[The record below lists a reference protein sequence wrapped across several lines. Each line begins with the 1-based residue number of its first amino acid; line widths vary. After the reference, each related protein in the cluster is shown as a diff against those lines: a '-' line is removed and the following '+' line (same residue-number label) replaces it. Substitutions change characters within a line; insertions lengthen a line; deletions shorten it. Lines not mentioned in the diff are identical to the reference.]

1 VRRGRGANDDATVG
15 AARRPEA
22 GPVRM
27 LLWLLLLAAVA
38 VAIALG
44 ARFNDGNLAL
54 FVPPYR
60 IDLSL
65 NLFLLLLALLLLAV
79 YWLARIMHALGE
91 FPRRVASYQAGRDVL
106 GSFNALR
113 AALLALLEG
122 RFARV
127 ERAARDA
134 QNSPE
139 SAALAALLAARAAHR
154 MQEYER
160 RDDWLRQAEGDRSVQ
175 MARLISSAEM
185 WTETRETDRAQG
197 AIAELQR
204 AGGRH
209 IHASRI
215 ALGVN
220 AQAHRWDDVLKGVRL
235 LGKRRA
241 LHEVSAQGYRL
252 AAYRGRLHDQ
262 SHDADALV
270 EECRR
275 IPAEELRRPEL
286 AAEAA
291 RLLASVG
298 RGEVAAELIEAAL
311 KAGWDSQLVDLYGRI
326 DAPPYRARIELAS
339 QWLNEHSG
347 DPVLL
352 RCLGLLCERE
362 QLWGKAIGY
371 LTESRRL
378 QPSADTALA
387 LARIA
392 EATGDEATA
401 RTHYREAALAFAQE
415 HDSLHREDGP
425 GPAQ

>member
-1 VRRGRGANDDATVG
+1 M
-15 AARRPEA
+15 
-22 GPVRM
+22 RM
-27 LLWLLLLAAVA
+27 LLWLLVLATVGVA
-38 VAIALG
+38 VALG
-44 ARFNDGNLAL
+44 AQFNEGNVAL

-65 NLFLLLLALLLLAV
+65 NFFLLILALLLLVA
-79 YWLARIMHALGE
+79 YWLARLLHKLGE
-91 FPRRVASYQAGRDVL
+91 FPRRVAAYRAGRDVM
-106 GSFNALR
+106 GSLQTLR

-127 ERAARDA
+127 ERAAHAA
-134 QNSPE
+134 QDSPE
-139 SAALAALLAARAAHR
+139 SAAVAALLAARAAHR

-160 RDDWLRQAEGDRSVQ
+160 RDEWLRKAEDDRSVK
-175 MARLISSAEM
+175 MARLVSSAEM

-197 AIAELQR
+197 AIAELQS

-241 LHEVSAQGYRL
+241 LHDISAQGYRL
-252 AAYRGRLHDQ
+252 AAYRGRLLDQ

-270 EECRR
+270 EACRR
-275 IPAEELRRPEL
+275 IPDEELRRPEL

-291 RLLASVG
+291 RLLAAAG
-298 RGEVAAELIEAAL
+298 RGAVGAELIESAL
-311 KAGWDSQLVDLYGRI
+311 KESWDPDLVDLYGRI
-326 DAPPYRARIELAS
+326 DAPPYRVRIEQAS
-339 QWLNEHSG
+339 QWLGEHPG
-347 DPVLL
+347 DAVLL

-362 QLWGKAIGY
+362 QLWGKAVGF
-371 LTESRRL
+371 LTESRKL
-378 QPSADTALA
+378 QPSAETSLA

-392 EATGDEATA
+392 EASGDEPAA
-401 RTHYREAALAFAQE
+401 RSHYREAALAFA
-415 HDSLHREDGP
+415 REGEDFDGSSRAGTSP
-425 GPAQ
+425 

>member
-1 VRRGRGANDDATVG
+1 
-15 AARRPEA
+15 
-22 GPVRM
+22 M
-27 LLWLLLLAAVA
+27 LLWLLLLATVA
-38 VAIALG
+38 VAAAL
-44 ARFNDGNLAL
+44 AAQFNDGNVAL

-79 YWLARIMHALGE
+79 YWLARLMHALGE
-91 FPRRVASYQAGRDVL
+91 FPRRVAIYQAGRDMV

-127 ERAARDA
+127 ERAARAA
-134 QNSPE
+134 QASPE
-139 SAALAALLAARAAHR
+139 SATLAALLAARAAHR

-160 RDDWLRQAEGDRSVQ
+160 RDEWLRRAEGDRSVQ

-185 WTETRETDRAQG
+185 WTETRETGRAQS
-197 AIAELQR
+197 AIAELQT
-204 AGGRH
+204 AAGRH

-220 AQAHRWDDVLKGVRL
+220 AQARRWDDVLKGVRL

-241 LHEVSAQGYRL
+241 LHEVSAQAYRL
-252 AAYRGRLHDQ
+252 AAYRGRLLDA
-262 SHDADALV
+262 SSDADALV
-270 EECRR
+270 AEFRR

-291 RLLASVG
+291 RLLAWVD
-298 RGEVAAELIEAAL
+298 RGEVAAELIEEAL
-311 KAGWDSQLVDLYGRI
+311 KAHWNPHLIDLYGRI
-326 DAPPYRARIELAS
+326 DAPPYRTRIELAT
-339 QWLNEHSG
+339 QWLDEHAG

-371 LTESRRL
+371 LTESRRR
-378 QPSADTALA
+378 QPNAQTSLA

-392 EATGDEATA
+392 EATGDEAA
-401 RTHYREAALAFAQE
+401 AAVHYKEAALAFANEGAGEE
-415 HDSLHREDGP
+415 HAGAATLR
-425 GPAQ
+425 

>member
-1 VRRGRGANDDATVG
+1 
-15 AARRPEA
+15 
-22 GPVRM
+22 M
-27 LLWLLLLAAVA
+27 LLWLLLLATVAVA
-38 VAIALG
+38 VALG
-44 ARFNDGNLAL
+44 AQFNDGNVAL

-79 YWLARIMHALGE
+79 YWLARLMHALGE
-91 FPRRVASYQAGRDVL
+91 FPRRVATYQAGRDVI
-106 GSFNALR
+106 GSLNALR

-127 ERAARDA
+127 ERAARAA
-134 QNSPE
+134 QASPE
-139 SAALAALLAARAAHR
+139 SASLAALLAARAAHR

-185 WTETRETDRAQG
+185 WTETRETSRAQG
-197 AIAELQR
+197 AIAELQG

-252 AAYRGRLHDQ
+252 AAYRGRLLDA
-262 SHDADALV
+262 SRDADALV
-270 EECRR
+270 DECRR
-275 IPAEELRRPEL
+275 VPAEELRRPEL
-286 AAEAA
+286 AGEAA
-291 RLLASVG
+291 RLLASVD
-298 RGEVAAELIEAAL
+298 RGEVAADLIEAAL
-311 KAGWDSQLVDLYGRI
+311 KAGWDPQLVELYGRI

-339 QWLNEHSG
+339 QWLEEHPG

-362 QLWGKAIGY
+362 QLWGKAVGY
-371 LTESRRL
+371 LTESRRRR
-378 QPSADTALA
+378 PSAETSLA

-392 EATGDEATA
+392 EATGDEAAA
-401 RTHYREAALAFAQE
+401 RVHYREAALAFAHE
-415 HDSLHREDGP
+415 RDTSRHDADRE
-425 GPAQ
+425 PAH